1 MMEKKAEKKAKAAEK
16 KEKKR
21 LEAEE
26 RAKFLKKEN
35 LRREIE
41 LGARNV
47 KHFQRSWREMVMKM
61 KMPSIKEDVK
71 IAWHTLDRVL
81 DIKDY
86 RYSK

>member
-1 MMEKKAEKKAKAAEK
+1 MNKLAEKKAKAAEK
-16 KEKKR
+16 KERKR

-26 RAKFLKKEN
+26 RAKFLKKQH

-47 KHFQRSWREMVMKM
+47 MRFQQSWREMVMKM
-61 KMPSIKEDVK
+61 KMPTIKKDLEV
-71 IAWHTLDRVL
+71 AWHSFDRAL

-86 RYSK
+86 RHSIK